1 MRFMDMVM
9 EEVMKA
15 AGSDM
20 AVLVKMN
27 MRDGF
32 RGGMELDE
40 TMQVGPEAGAV
51 GSTCAGLERWVRQ

>member
-20 AVLVKMN
+20 AVLVKMY

-40 TMQVGPEAGAV
+40 TMQVAQM
-51 GSTCAGLERWVRQ
+51 CIRDRDVR